1 MPDID
6 DEKVA
11 DAAAELDE
19 KDLEEVGGG
28 KWADFYSYAYLTALA
43 AAVIGGVYAVYR
55 LVRAGVIETD
65 VSLSVNAD
73 IGWVVEWF
81 LAGILLVVM
90 FWTVLQV
97 INAAGIGFINS
108 LKNVIAEAADGYEK
122 DRGGDNE

>member
-1 MPDID
+1 MV
-6 DEKVA
+6 DEEDAV
-11 DAAAELDE
+11 DAASELDE
-19 KDLEEVGGG
+19 ENLEEVGGG
-28 KWADFYSYAYLTALA
+28 KWADLYSYAYLTAVA

-55 LVRAGVIETD
+55 LVQSGVIETD

-81 LAGILLVVM
+81 LAAILLIVV